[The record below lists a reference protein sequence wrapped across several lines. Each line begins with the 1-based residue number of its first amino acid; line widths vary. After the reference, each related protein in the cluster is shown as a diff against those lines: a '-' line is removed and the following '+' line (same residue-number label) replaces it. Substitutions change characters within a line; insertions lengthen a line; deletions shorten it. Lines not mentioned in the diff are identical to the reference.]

1 MEICIYMY
9 VYVYIFTHLIL
20 AYVFA
25 IDQHFNADL
34 YSLFITCIAMF
45 FCIAGGG
52 RGQSAN
58 SSIISDAHSCN
69 SCV

>member
-25 IDQHFNADL
+25 IDQHFNAD
-34 YSLFITCIAMF
+34 SIH
-45 FCIAGGG
+45 
-52 RGQSAN
+52 
-58 SSIISDAHSCN
+58 SS
-69 SCV
+69 